1 MLNSNWRYIVI
12 DVKVIGLLFPLGMP
26 FVAACSLSK
35 AEEVSSV
42 PVHLVALALKQ
53 ANGVG

>member
-1 MLNSNWRYIVI
+1 MLNSNWRYLVI
-12 DVKVIGLLFPLGMP
+12 DVKGIGLH

-42 PVHLVALALKQ
+42 HVHLAALALKQ